1 MAGWH
6 HQLDGRE
13 FEWTPGVGD
22 GQGGLAC
29 CNSCGRKESDMTER
43 LNWTEKYQK
52 FVDTTWTKYVK
63 ILKSGDHVIC
73 FNVSQGST
81 ASFSLEE
88 FPNLVPGL
96 MAQNLG
102 SRNRGLLFGQR
113 SQHNLGLPGGE
124 TELETWNP
132 FSHNRFFSSN
142 MCSLYK
148 SWSWQEAKDLCQKSW
163 RAEWMF
169 PYSLRCWATKISRF
183 STKIFE
189 GPCHMDREI
198 RGGLSATKT
207 AT

>member
-1 MAGWH
+1 MLGGIGGRRRRGWEDEMVGWH
-6 HQLDGRE
+6 HQPDVRE

-29 CNSCGRKESDMTER
+29 CNSCSRKESDMTER

-63 ILKSGDHVIC
+63 ILKSEDHVIR

-88 FPNLVPGL
+88 FPNLVPRL

-113 SQHNLGLPGGE
+113 SQHNFGLPGGE

-142 MCSLYK
+142 TCSLYK
-148 SWSWQEAKDLCQKSW
+148 PWSWQEAKDLCQKSW
-163 RAEWMF
+163 RAE
-169 PYSLRCWATKISRF
+169 
-183 STKIFE
+183 
-189 GPCHMDREI
+189 
-198 RGGLSATKT
+198 
-207 AT
+207 